1 MMTRLFASR
10 SNWCTSLT
18 SGWAGLVSAALA
30 GALAT
35 PAFGPWNI
43 WPLALV
49 SLALLQLL
57 LANQDPKRAAALG
70 FTFAFGLNLMLGI
83 AYAASIGGIATLIG
97 TPPNTVLAGYL
108 QKTYGYESNY
118 ENRN

>member
-10 SNWCTSLT
+10 SSWCTSLP
-18 SGWAGLVSAALA
+18 SGWTGLLSAALA

-70 FTFAFGLNLMLGI
+70 YTRLYWYRDGIDAWRQAGLPWI
-83 AYAASIGGIATLIG
+83 
-97 TPPNTVLAGYL
+97 
-108 QKTYGYESNY
+108 QD
-118 ENRN
+118 

>member
-57 LANQDPKRAAALG
+57 LANQQPKRAAALG
-70 FTFAFGLNLMLGI
+70 FTFAFGLSLPGLW
-83 AYAASIGGIATLIG
+83 
-97 TPPNTVLAGYL
+97 
-108 QKTYGYESNY
+108 
-118 ENRN
+118 